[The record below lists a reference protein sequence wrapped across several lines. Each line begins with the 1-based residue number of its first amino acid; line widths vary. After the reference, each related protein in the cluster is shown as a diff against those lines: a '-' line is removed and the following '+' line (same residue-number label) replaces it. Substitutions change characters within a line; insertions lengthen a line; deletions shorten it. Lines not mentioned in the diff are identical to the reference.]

1 MYLEGG
7 KILLGLG
14 NDHHG
19 IIRAEIGVF
28 QITGIVVI
36 VLLIQGAAQSSGRQ
50 AHGLQS
56 FHINGHEFAS
66 IRHIGKIIVAI
77 IVDIVVVVVTV
88 VAIPSIVFVFVVL
101 VDVLHGHSILIEMR
115 AHQFCLLANKKIP
128 HSTSSLGFIVFV
140 IIGVL
145 IHAKISGK
153 GRHVDGFQLNFR
165 RSSDAIGCVNV
176 GAIIR

>member
-14 NDHHG
+14 NNHHG
-19 IIRAEIGVF
+19 IIRTEIGIF
-28 QITGIVVI
+28 QIAGIVIIVI
-36 VLLIQGAAQSSGRQ
+36 LIQGAAQSSGRQ

-77 IVDIVVVVVTV
+77 IVVVLVITV
-88 VAIPSIVFVFVVL
+88 VALLSALFVFVVL
-101 VDVLHGHSILIEMR
+101 VDVLHGHSVLVEMR
-115 AHQFCLLANKKIP
+115 AHQFRLLANEEIA

-140 IIGVL
+140 IRILV
-145 IHAKISGK
+145 HSQISGK
-153 GRHVDGFQLNFR
+153 G
-165 RSSDAIGCVNV
+165 
-176 GAIIR
+176 